1 VPERG
6 GTERAS
12 DAGVSAFLLSDRAPP
27 ASTSIRPANE
37 PIPPGMALPE
47 RVLPSYVE
55 KISVPASVMLP
66 GGERIDGNFALSP
79 AAPFRDGPETLLE
92 LLNGTDR
99 VLPLTLADGTVV
111 LLSRPAIDWV
121 EVEDGIDPSWV
132 RPPTFWITRE
142 EEVELRLLDGRKIVG
157 IVAMELPEHLNRISD
172 YLNLPEDFFPVTTR
186 DGTRFVNKSRVVGVT
201 LFESSPRPGQIAGT
215 IDPQ

>member
-1 VPERG
+1 
-6 GTERAS
+6 
-12 DAGVSAFLLSDRAPP
+12 
-27 ASTSIRPANE
+27 
-37 PIPPGMALPE
+37 MALPE

-55 KISVPASVMLP
+55 KIAVPASVVLP
-66 GGERIDGNFALSP
+66 GGDRIDGNFALSP

-99 VLPLTLADGTVV
+99 VLPFTLADGTVV

-121 EVEDGIDPSWV
+121 EVEDGLDPSWV

-172 YLNLPEDFFPVTTR
+172 YLNLPEDFFPVATR
-186 DGTRFVNKSRVVGVT
+186 DGTRFVNKSRVAGVT
-201 LFESSPRPGQIAGT
+201 LFESSPRPGQIVGT
-215 IDPQ
+215 IDPR